1 MNTPTLLEKPE
12 TITKMTTVEAF
23 TTAPGLN
30 SLFFLTRQ
38 TYKTFKELNIDINES
53 LDTPKVSDRL
63 KTEIKL
69 LNNKLLSGLLFST
82 LPYCEEMTSLTKQEL
97 EGIRLEVDDYLLAEC
112 SGEIRNNCNHEHAG
126 NDLSKCPLEKYYE
139 ITPLNTNYGTVL
151 LVVVDEGFL
160 RKVTGSKE
168 SFSEFL
174 SCVLDYMY
182 SIKPLPIS
190 IQRIVQNYL
199 RINNNE
205 DLLTRIK
212 VSLRSTK

>member
-30 SLFFLTRQ
+30 PFFFLTRQ
-38 TYKTFKELNIDINES
+38 TYRTFKDLNIDINES
-53 LDTPKVSDRL
+53 LDTRKVSDRL
-63 KTEIKL
+63 KAEIRL
-69 LNNKLLSGLLFST
+69 LNNNVLSSLLFDKI
-82 LPYCEEMTSLTKQEL
+82 LYDEFANLTKEEL
-97 EGIRLEVDDYLLAEC
+97 SGIRLEVNDYLLAEC
-112 SGEIRNNCNHEHAG
+112 SGEIHNNCSHDFNPESRS
-126 NDLSKCPLEKYYE
+126 NCPLEKYYE
-139 ITPLNTNYGTVL
+139 ITPLNTNSGTIL

-174 SCVLDYMY
+174 SDILDYMY
-182 SIKPLPIS
+182 SIKSLPTN
-190 IQRIVQNYL
+190 IQQIVQSYL

>member
-1 MNTPTLLEKPE
+1 MNVAMPLEKLE
-12 TITKMTTVEAF
+12 YAIQNTTVESF
-23 TTAPGLN
+23 TSSLGIN

-69 LNNKLLSGLLFST
+69 LNNKLLSGLLFSDF
-82 LPYCEEMTSLTKQEL
+82 LYCEEMTSLTKQEL
-97 EGIRLEVDDYLLAEC
+97 EGICLEVDDYLLAEC
-112 SGEIRNNCNHEHAG
+112 SGEIHNNCNHEHTG

-139 ITPLNTNYGTVL
+139 ITPLNTNCGTIL

-182 SIKPLPIS
+182 SIKSLPTN
-190 IQRIVQNYL
+190 IQRVVQNYL

>member
-1 MNTPTLLEKPE
+1 MNTPKLLEKPE

-30 SLFFLTRQ
+30 PFFFLTRQ
-38 TYKTFKELNIDINES
+38 TYRTFKELNIDINES

-82 LPYCEEMTSLTKQEL
+82 LPYCEDMTTLTKQEL

-112 SGEIRNNCNHEHAG
+112 SGEIHNNCNHEHTG

-139 ITPLNTNYGTVL
+139 ITPLNTNCGTIL

-182 SIKPLPIS
+182 SIKSLPTN
-190 IQRIVQNYL
+190 IQRVVQNYL